1 MHPQTKK
8 EIEEKAA
15 RAAYLIFKYLN
26 NTLEEAED
34 AELAAWMVENE
45 QNWKLFEEFTGEK
58 FKRKLA
64 DLKSGTKN

>member
-1 MHPQTKK
+1 MHPESRKK
-8 EIEEKAA
+8 IEEKAD

-26 NTLEEAED
+26 NTLSESED
-34 AELAAWMVENE
+34 TELAAWMVENE

-64 DLKSGTKN
+64 DLKSGTPN

>member
-1 MHPQTKK
+1 MHPENKK

-15 RAAYLIFKYLN
+15 RAAYLIFKYIN
-26 NTLEEAED
+26 NALTESED

-64 DLKSGTKN
+64 DLKSGTPN

>member
-1 MHPQTKK
+1 MHHGTKK

-26 NTLEEAED
+26 NTLSETED

-45 QNWKLFEEFTGEK
+45 QNWKLFEEFTGET

-64 DLKSGTKN
+64 DLKSGAKN